1 MAKKSTKQDSS
12 KQPTSSKNWEV
23 VKFDSERNGGD
34 MFSLQLEQA
43 DDTADDTV
51 IIGVF
56 DDENP
61 VELEGLSTEEQKTLA
76 GCEAAIDR
84 NRAAFMETALALCII
99 RKQRLYREKF
109 KTFEEY
115 CQTRHGFGRKYGY
128 RLAKAGQL
136 LTEMGPIGDTAL
148 TSESAA
154 RQLLKAPKA
163 KRLEVLEKAK
173 AEAGGKS
180 VTAAKIKEAVV
191 AVTEAD
197 HEEDNEPAEE
207 SVLVRP
213 NFHASSDQPPLTT
226 HREMAKWAETGYNI
240 HSDSTRREQVGE
252 IFSRL
257 MLELK
262 RHAQAES
269 LTQQASGQTKVIATD
284 LRLPD
289 EERRAA

>member
-1 MAKKSTKQDSS
+1 
-12 KQPTSSKNWEV
+12 
-23 VKFDSERNGGD
+23 

-61 VELEGLSTEEQKTLA
+61 VELEGLSTEEQTTLTD
-76 GCEAAIDR
+76 CEAAIDR

-136 LTEMGPIGDTAL
+136 LTEMGPIGHTAL

-154 RQLLKAPKA
+154 RQLLKAPKG
-163 KRLEVLEKAK
+163 KRREVLDKAK
-173 AEAGGKS
+173 AEAGAKPL
-180 VTAAKIKEAVV
+180 TAAKIKEAVD

-197 HEEDNEPAEE
+197 HEDDNEPAAEA
-207 SVLVRP
+207 VVVHT
-213 NFHASSDQPPLTT
+213 NFQAPSGQPPLTT
-226 HREMAKWAETGYNI
+226 HREMAAWAAKGYNI
-240 HSDSTRREQVGE
+240 HSDSTRKDEVGRIFTRLTRE
-252 IFSRL
+252 
-257 MLELK
+257 LE
-262 RHAQAES
+262 RHAQLES
-269 LTQQASGQTKVIATD
+269 L
-284 LRLPD
+284 
-289 EERRAA
+289 EAA